1 VEKEIPHESYNLYS
15 IYQQNVHKFF
25 NELRKSIFSYRQAM
39 TNLQLECIRSCEI
52 ILNLA
57 FAFNQNFANKSTVIT
72 PTTTLKITSPVQ
84 QTKIEAKAKVAYEHT
99 IQNKIPSEL
108 PPLQSSFIIS
118 AVEIRTSKSKNI
130 RKFHAEKLCK
140 NEYAHQ
146 HRKILRMEKV
156 QDEQIKFFTN
166 KHYQDLPITIK
177 HEIVTKGECQNCGKL
192 MEDSLLTHCSNVCI
206 FEDYLKSQ
214 SVSHTLI
221 EI

>member
-1 VEKEIPHESYNLYS
+1 
-15 IYQQNVHKFF
+15 
-25 NELRKSIFSYRQAM
+25 M

-52 ILNLA
+52 ILNPV
-57 FAFNQNFANKSTVIT
+57 FALNQNFANKSTVIT
-72 PTTTLKITSPVQ
+72 PTTLKMTSSVQ
-84 QTKIEAKAKVAYEHT
+84 QTKIEEKAKAANEHT
-99 IQNKIPSEL
+99 IQKQTPSEL

-118 AVEIRTSKSKNI
+118 GVEMRPSKS
-130 RKFHAEKLCK
+130 RKTRKSHAETFWK
-140 NEYAHQ
+140 NEYAPQ
-146 HRKILRMEKV
+146 RGKFPRIEKV

-166 KHYQDLPITIK
+166 KHYQDLPITIN

-192 MEDSLLTHCSNVCI
+192 MEDSLLTHCSNVCL

>member
-1 VEKEIPHESYNLYS
+1 MEKEIPHESNNLYS

-25 NELRKSIFSYRQAM
+25 NELRKSIFSYRQSM

-52 ILNLA
+52 ILNPV
-57 FAFNQNFANKSTVIT
+57 FALNQNFANKSTVIT
-72 PTTTLKITSPVQ
+72 PTTLKMTSPVQ
-84 QTKIEAKAKVAYEHT
+84 QTKIEEKTNEHT
-99 IQNKIPSEL
+99 IQKQTPSEL

-118 AVEIRTSKSKNI
+118 GVEMRPSKS
-130 RKFHAEKLCK
+130 RKTKKSHAETFWK
-140 NEYAHQ
+140 NEYAPQ
-146 HRKILRMEKV
+146 RGKFPRIEKV

-166 KHYQDLPITIK
+166 KHYQNLPITIN

-192 MEDSLLTHCSNVCI
+192 MEDSLLTHCSNVCL

>member
-1 VEKEIPHESYNLYS
+1 MEKEIPHESYNLYS

-25 NELRKSIFSYRQAM
+25 NELRKSIFSYRQSM

-52 ILNLA
+52 IINLA
-57 FAFNQNFANKSTVIT
+57 FAFNQNFANKSTVNT
-72 PTTTLKITSPVQ
+72 PTTLKMTSPVQ
-84 QTKIEAKAKVAYEHT
+84 QTKIEAKAKVANEHT

-118 AVEIRTSKSKNI
+118 AVEIRPSKSKNI
-130 RKFHAEKLCK
+130 RKFHAESFWK

-146 HRKILRMEKV
+146 HVKLPRMEKV

-166 KHYQDLPITIK
+166 KHYQDLPITIN

>member
-1 VEKEIPHESYNLYS
+1 VQKEIPHESNNLYS

-25 NELRKSIFSYRQAM
+25 NELRKSIFSYRQSM

-72 PTTTLKITSPVQ
+72 PTTLKMTSPVQ
-84 QTKIEAKAKVAYEHT
+84 QTKIEAKAKVANEHT

-108 PPLQSSFIIS
+108 HSLQFSSIIS
-118 AVEIRTSKSKNI
+118 GKEIRPSKSKNI
-130 RKFHAEKLCK
+130 RKYHAEKLCK

-166 KHYQDLPITIK
+166 KHYQDFPITIK

-192 MEDSLLTHCSNVCI
+192 MEDSLLTHCSNVCL
-206 FEDYLKSQ
+206 FEDYLKSK
-214 SVSHTLI
+214 SVSHALI

>member
-1 VEKEIPHESYNLYS
+1 VEKEIPHESNNLYS

-25 NELRKSIFSYRQAM
+25 NELSKSIFSYRQSM

-52 ILNLA
+52 ILNPV
-57 FAFNQNFANKSTVIT
+57 FALNQNFANKSTIIT
-72 PTTTLKITSPVQ
+72 PTTLKMTSPVQ
-84 QTKIEAKAKVAYEHT
+84 QTKIEEKANEHT
-99 IQNKIPSEL
+99 IQKQTPSEL

-118 AVEIRTSKSKNI
+118 AVEMRPSKS
-130 RKFHAEKLCK
+130 RKTRKSHAETFWK
-140 NEYAHQ
+140 NEYAPQ
-146 HRKILRMEKV
+146 RGKFPRIEKV

-166 KHYQDLPITIK
+166 KHYQNLPITIN

-192 MEDSLLTHCSNVCI
+192 MEDSLLTHCSNVCL

-214 SVSHTLI
+214 SVSRILI

>member
-1 VEKEIPHESYNLYS
+1 MEKEIPHESYNLYS

-57 FAFNQNFANKSTVIT
+57 FAFNQNFANKSTVII

-84 QTKIEAKAKVAYEHT
+84 QTKIEAKVKVANEHT

-192 MEDSLLTHCSNVCI
+192 MEDSLLTHCSNVCL

-214 SVSHTLI
+214 SVSRILI

>member
-1 VEKEIPHESYNLYS
+1 MEKEIPHESNNLYS

-25 NELRKSIFSYRQAM
+25 NELSKSIFSYRQSM

-52 ILNLA
+52 ILNPV
-57 FAFNQNFANKSTVIT
+57 FALNQNFANKSTVIT
-72 PTTTLKITSPVQ
+72 PTTLKMTSPVQ
-84 QTKIEAKAKVAYEHT
+84 QTKIEEKAKAANEHT
-99 IQNKIPSEL
+99 IQKQTPSEL

-118 AVEIRTSKSKNI
+118 GVEMRPSKSRKI
-130 RKFHAEKLCK
+130 RKSHAETFWK
-140 NEYAHQ
+140 NEYAPQ
-146 HRKILRMEKV
+146 RGKFPRIEKV

-166 KHYQDLPITIK
+166 KHYQDLPITIN

-192 MEDSLLTHCSNVCI
+192 MEDSLLTHCSNVCL

>member
-1 VEKEIPHESYNLYS
+1 VEKEIPHESNNLYS

-25 NELRKSIFSYRQAM
+25 NELSKSIFSYRQSM

-52 ILNLA
+52 ILNPV
-57 FAFNQNFANKSTVIT
+57 FALNQNFANKSTVIT
-72 PTTTLKITSPVQ
+72 PTTLKMTSPVQ
-84 QTKIEAKAKVAYEHT
+84 QTKIEEKSKAANEHT
-99 IQNKIPSEL
+99 IQKQTPSEL

-118 AVEIRTSKSKNI
+118 GVEMRPSKS
-130 RKFHAEKLCK
+130 RKTRKSHVETFWK
-140 NEYAHQ
+140 NEYAPQ
-146 HRKILRMEKV
+146 RGKFPRIEKV

-166 KHYQDLPITIK
+166 KHYQDLPITIN

-192 MEDSLLTHCSNVCI
+192 MEDSFLTHCSNVCL